1 MISKLYKNIA
11 SGLKAVK
18 KCPVYK
24 EGVPQNFAQPSFL
37 VSFYGQNPLSGI
49 NGRLENTVSVDVSYF
64 PETAQ
69 RGGCDTREECW
80 EIAQDLMR
88 GLRIEDFKIKNRN
101 FNITDNILHFMF
113 EVTYREY
120 LETTGRKMQTM
131 SQNTDIKEE

>member
-1 MISKLYKNIA
+1 M
-11 SGLKAVK
+11 
-18 KCPVYK
+18 
-24 EGVPQNFAQPSFL
+24 
-37 VSFYGQNPLSGI
+37 
-49 NGRLENTVSVDVSYF
+49 SVDVSYF

-69 RGGCDTREECW
+69 RGECDIKEECW
-80 EIAQDLMR
+80 ESAQDLTR

-101 FNITDNILHFMF
+101 FNITDNVLHFMF